1 MRYFVIFLL
10 LFSFFFLS
18 RGKAQIMKE
27 VWVDSH
33 SLFSGTPDSA
43 KVSEYEQESL
53 KKDEEILKK
62 AAEQKIDYKAIS
74 KKDRKKMAMSID
86 ENIKFLLKEKEKLQN
101 ENATPE
107 AIESKN
113 RVIIIL
119 EKDKEIVTLSEE
131 SLKLKEEAELLAEE
145 KARIKRYF
153 ISGGGI
159 FMIIILVFFVYM
171 QKRKIKN
178 QDKEIEAQFK
188 AIAKKNIYLEQAA
201 SLIRHDM
208 HSGINT
214 YMPRGLNTLETKLPK
229 EKVEL
234 FKIGNSLKMI
244 REGLSHTQKV
254 YKKVYEF
261 TNLVKKNQ
269 VLEKED
275 KHLKEL
281 VEEYLKSIGFKEN
294 VVIEDL
300 GIEPVNP
307 ILFCFAMDN
316 LVKNGIKYNDNE
328 TKWVKIY
335 REDSDI
341 IVEDNGKGMDQKKLE
356 EILNAYRNQDSEVG
370 LGLNI
375 SSAILNEHGFDLS
388 CELTGQGTKIK
399 IKKK

>member
-1 MRYFVIFLL
+1 MRYFFIFLVI
-10 LFSFFFLS
+10 FSFFFLT
-18 RGKAQIMKE
+18 RTEAQIMKE
-27 VWVDSH
+27 VWIDSH
-33 SLFSGTPDSA
+33 TLFSGTPDSA
-43 KVSEYEQESL
+43 KISEYEQESL
-53 KKDEEILKK
+53 KKDEELLKK
-62 AAEQKIDYKAIS
+62 VTEHKIDYKTIS

-86 ENIKFLLKEKEKLQN
+86 ENIRFLLKEKEKLQN

-113 RVIIIL
+113 RVILLL

-131 SLKLKEEAELLAEE
+131 SLKLREEAELLSQE
-145 KARIKRYF
+145 KAKIKRYF

-159 FMIIILVFFVYM
+159 FLIIILVFFIYM

-178 QDKEIEAQFK
+178 QDMKIEAQFK
-188 AIAKKNIYLEQAA
+188 AIAKKNTYLEQAA

-214 YMPRGLNTLETKLPK
+214 YIPRGLTTLETKLPK
-229 EKVEL
+229 EKVDL

-244 REGLSHTQKV
+244 REGLLHTQKV

-261 TNLVKKNQ
+261 TNLVKKSQ
-269 VLEKED
+269 VLEKENSV
-275 KHLKEL
+275 LKEL
-281 VEEYLKSIGFKEN
+281 IEEHLKSIGFKEN

-300 GIEPVNP
+300 GTEPVNP
-307 ILFCFAMDN
+307 ILFCFAIEN
-316 LVKNGIKYNDNE
+316 LVKNGIKYNDSE

-335 REDSDI
+335 KEDSNI
-341 IVEDNGKGMDQKKLE
+341 IVEDNGKGMDQKKLD
-356 EILNAYRNQDSEVG
+356 EILNAYRDQDSEVG

-388 CELTGQGTKIK
+388 CEPTGQGTKIK

>member
-1 MRYFVIFLL
+1 
-10 LFSFFFLS
+10 
-18 RGKAQIMKE
+18 MKE